1 MEEMG
6 RNIRYFG
13 TRWEFQAYKGQK
25 RASNIECTAHYQNW
39 IKEFAVKEQIQIHT
53 IKVKLPI
60 INDSEFTQATIDVLK
75 ALGAVNI
82 RRTGDGEKYKWL
94 SYSFKDISHPE
105 LVILS
110 HIVARWS
117 QMNQRALWD
126 LLQNDKYRIKVLEAL
141 ETPKTFLGF
150 LWKPTGACVYF
161 GSFLLTKK
169 DGILP
174 SWSAVREK
182 YENNGSDLRTFN
194 TFSTYCHV

>member
-1 MEEMG
+1 MTEMG
-6 RNIRYFG
+6 LSIRYCNSE
-13 TRWEFQAYKGQK
+13 WEFQTHNGQK
-25 RASNIECTAHYQNW
+25 RESSIECTAHYIRW
-39 IKEFAVKEQIQIHT
+39 IREFAKKNQIQKHT

-60 INDSEFTQATIDVLK
+60 IYDTEFIQATINVLK
-75 ALGAVNI
+75 ELGAVNVK
-82 RRTGDGEKYKWL
+82 RTGRAANYRWL
-94 SYSFKDISHPE
+94 SYSFMDTSHPE

-182 YENNGSDLRTFN
+182 YENNGSDLSTFN